1 MKLKLLTYKFKK
13 FIKGYG
19 TVATFK
25 INGRKQHT
33 FQRIN
38 PDNMRSY
45 LLKLKAKE
53 TREKG
58 YSADLHIIGIA
69 PIRYKDYVKMYGGK

>member
-1 MKLKLLTYKFKK
+1 MNIKLLFYKIKR
-13 FIKGYG
+13 FIQGYG

-53 TREKG
+53 TKKIG

-69 PIRYKDYVKMYGGK
+69 PIRYKDYVKQYGGK